1 MSERFAAAATKAAT
15 IVGNYLTFLA
25 ALGLVVVWAVSGPF
39 FGFSATWQLVIN
51 TGTTIVTFLMVFL
64 IQNSQNRESIA
75 LHLKI
80 DELIRSIESAD
91 DTLITAEEVSES
103 ELQTMKAEYHK
114 LAKDAAEEVEHALDE
129 TEAVSSKDGGV
140 SVDVVRART
149 RVVET
154 PEKKHS
160 STSVAIAERRVGHA
174 NPPEENDS
182 H

>member
-15 IVGNYLTFLA
+15 IAGNYLTFLA

-91 DTLITAEEVSES
+91 DTLITAEEVSERD
-103 ELQTMKAEYHK
+103 LQAMKAEYHK
-114 LAKDAAEEVEHALDE
+114 LAENAAEDVEHALDE
-129 TEAVSSKDGGV
+129 AEAVSTKEGGV

-149 RVVET
+149 KIVET

-160 STSVAIAERRVGHA
+160 STSVAVAERKVKSD
-174 NPPEENDS
+174 NPPDDS
-182 H
+182 GPQ